1 MADRRKTY
9 TDTEKAEALRMYEE
23 EGPSAVQKNLGIPKN
38 TVAGW
43 AKRTGVRTVR
53 TAKTA
58 AATEAASI
66 DAAAIR
72 QDIATG
78 TAETARAARTELAR
92 RLEEDPTSIPTR
104 DLTTLFGVLVD
115 KHIALTR
122 LDAVEND
129 HSAVDAWIEHMI
141 GGDA

>member
-1 MADRRKTY
+1 MADRRTY
-9 TDTEKAEALRMYEE
+9 TDAEKDEALALYETDGPTAVEKRM
-23 EGPSAVQKNLGIPKN
+23 GIPKK
-38 TVAGW
+38 TVASW
-43 AKRTGVRTVR
+43 AKRAGVQTVR
-53 TAKTA
+53 NQKTSSATQA
-58 AATEAASI
+58 AAV

-92 RLEEDPTSIPTR
+92 RLAEEPEGIPTR
-104 DLTTLFGVLVD
+104 DLTTMFGVLVD
-115 KHIALTR
+115 KHIALVR

-141 GGDA
+141 GGGA

>member
-1 MADRRKTY
+1 MADRRTY
-9 TDTEKAEALRMYEE
+9 TEAEKTEALALYETH
-23 EGPSAVQKNLGIPKN
+23 GPTAVQKAMGINKGTVSRWAKQRGIA
-38 TVAGW
+38 TVASE
-43 AKRTGVRTVR
+43 
-53 TAKTA
+53 KTD
-58 AATEAASI
+58 AATKASAV

-92 RLEEDPTSIPTR
+92 RLADDPGGIPTR
-104 DLTTLFGVLVD
+104 DLTTMFGVLVD
-115 KHIALTR
+115 KHIALVR

-141 GGDA
+141 EG